1 MKQIISAFILT
12 ASALILLSS
21 CSNSDDIFKALKIDY
36 VPAEDTK
43 VVEQKTIDDLN
54 KQLSVAR
61 SKETTLTRKIAKL
74 EKELDQQDA
83 TIDEQI
89 TLLREEFEAR
99 QLALTEEIEALKNEL
114 SEQEM
119 IISVQGK
126 VIGLLDDADKSLQ
139 KSIKA
144 QIEENKQ

>member
-1 MKQIISAFILT
+1 MKNIIT
-12 ASALILLSS
+12 ASIFTMSALILLSS
-21 CSNSDDIFKALKIDY
+21 CSNSDDFLKALKIDY
-36 VPAEDTK
+36 APAEEKK
-43 VVEQKTIDDLN
+43 VDEKKIIDDLN
-54 KQLSVAR
+54 KQLTVAR

-74 EKELDQQDA
+74 EKELDQQDT

-89 TLLREEFEAR
+89 TLLREEFEAQ
-99 QLALTEEIEALKNEL
+99 QLALTEEIDALKNEL

-119 IISVQGK
+119 VISVQGK

-139 KSIKA
+139 NSIKA